1 MKVLIIEDEA
11 LSAQALERSLKAL
24 RPDWEIAGRTTSIEA
39 SLRFLAEHQDLDI
52 ILSDIR
58 LDDGLSFAIFDKV
71 ETKAEVVF
79 VTGYDEYALRAFDY
93 NCADYLM
100 KPVQKADLE
109 KALQRCEKRFPRL
122 TPSMLKDMSSD
133 ILQRKVNYR
142 KRLLLEQGTRTLV
155 TPVEEVS
162 HIAADTGGT
171 KAFLKDGTYGYVSGS
186 LSQLEG
192 ELNPEHFTRVN
203 RQFIVALEAIE
214 AFDDLPA
221 KRECALVLK
230 NPYGGVEIHIT
241 IPKRKELYER
251 LY

>member
-1 MKVLIIEDEA
+1 M
-11 LSAQALERSLKAL
+11 
-24 RPDWEIAGRTTSIEA
+24 
-39 SLRFLAEHQDLDI
+39 
-52 ILSDIR
+52 
-58 LDDGLSFAIFDKV
+58 
-71 ETKAEVVF
+71 
-79 VTGYDEYALRAFDY
+79 TGYDEYALRAFDY

-109 KALQRCEKRFPRL
+109 KALQRCEMRFPRL
-122 TPSMLKDMSSD
+122 TPSMLKDMSAD

-155 TPVEEVS
+155 TTVEDVS

-171 KAFLKDGTYGYVSGS
+171 KAFLKDGTYGYVGAS

-203 RQFIVALEAIE
+203 RQFIVALDAIE

-230 NPYGGVEIHIT
+230 KPYDKAEIHIT
-241 IPKRKELYER
+241 IPKRKELTGL